1 MSQPLDV
8 ALFRKIKIHWRTHLH
23 EYTQKN
29 PTVPV
34 NLTNFPKIY
43 IPVLIKSLS
52 EAKTAIQHGFK
63 TTGIIPIPIYIS

>member
-8 ALFRKIKIHWRTHLH
+8 ALFRKIKLHWRSHLLEH
-23 EYTQKN
+23 TKAN
-29 PTVPV
+29 PSVPV
-34 NLTNFPKIY
+34 TLYNFPKIY

-63 TTGIIPIPIYIS
+63 TTGNIPIYIWSL